1 MLLTIGEWVSQPVV
15 VLVFLL
21 SIRLSAVFLLTPIL
35 YAAPLPPTAR
45 VLLVLA
51 LSIALAIGHVQETP
65 SPALAAIVHEPGRLV
80 LAVLTEAALGALL
93 AMGILLAFA
102 AFSFAGTLL
111 DMQIG
116 FGMASVYDPVS
127 KRPLPVLTNAFNQ
140 LAVLMFFLVN
150 GHHALMRGLAFSLE
164 RFPLGQPWDVE
175 PAVQVLMKKAGA
187 VFGLGFSLAAPVVC
201 CLLFVEFALGVIS
214 RNLPQMNTFVV
225 GVPAKIAAG
234 MLALVLWH
242 AGAGAAMQ
250 RVYQS
255 IYATWDQLFSVNLS
269 GEANVR

>member
-1 MLLTIGEWVSQPVV
+1 MLPDIGEWVSQPIVV
-15 VLVFLL
+15 QVFLL
-21 SIRLSAVFLLTPIL
+21 SIRLSAVFLMTPIL

-45 VLLVLA
+45 ILLVLA
-51 LSIALAIGHVQETP
+51 LAIALALGHSHDSA
-65 SPALAAIVHEPGRLV
+65 SPALVALVHEPGKLL
-80 LAVLTEAALGALL
+80 LAVLTEGALGALL
-93 AMGILLAFA
+93 ALGILLAFA

-111 DMQIG
+111 DLQIG

-140 LAVLMFFLVN
+140 FAILMFFLVD

-164 RFPLGQPWDVE
+164 RFPLGQAWDVE
-175 PAVQVLMKKAGA
+175 PAVQVLMKKVGA

-201 CLLFVEFALGVIS
+201 CLLLVEFALGVIS

-234 MLALVLWH
+234 LLALALWH
-242 AGAGAAMQ
+242 AGAGGAML

-255 IYATWDQLFSVNLS
+255 IYTTWDQLFSVNAA
-269 GEANVR
+269 GEAYGR